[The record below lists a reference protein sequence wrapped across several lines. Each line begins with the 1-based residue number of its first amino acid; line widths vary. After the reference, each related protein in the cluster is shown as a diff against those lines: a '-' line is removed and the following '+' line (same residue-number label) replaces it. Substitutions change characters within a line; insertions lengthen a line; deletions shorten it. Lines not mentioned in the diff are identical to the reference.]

1 MDALAYWYLFPLA
14 IVIALLAMS
23 AGVSGSNFWIPVYLL
38 MLNIDVKVG
47 FWLALLTMLF
57 GFGSGVIKNLMGR
70 TVNWFLVS
78 RYLIPAVPASMI
90 GALLVPFAPVQLLLL
105 LFAILVLV
113 YGSFLILIYL
123 RDGEMEVREHDRIY
137 WSRAVLAG
145 FLKGLIATGLGKLI
159 LPGIVN
165 HKRINSPAEAV
176 GTVVMVIFIV
186 NLAAVVFR
194 LTPGFISDLSFYSDQ
209 IISIMIWVAPGVI
222 IGGQI
227 GPMVAT
233 RFSFRGMKAY
243 VGIILLIVGLLILL
257 RALSL
262 VL

>member
-38 MLNIDVKVG
+38 LLNIDVKVG

-70 TVNWFLVS
+70 SINWFLVS
-78 RYLIPAVPASMI
+78 RYLIPAVPASI
-90 GALLVPFAPVQLLLL
+90 VGALLVPFAPVQLLLL

-123 RDGEMEVREHDRIY
+123 RKGEIKIKEHDCIY
-137 WSRAVLAG
+137 WGRAALAG

-159 LPGIVN
+159 LPGIFG
-165 HKRINSPAEAV
+165 HKRIKSPAEAV
-176 GTVVMVIFIV
+176 GTVVMIIFMV
-186 NLAAVVFR
+186 NVAAVVFR
-194 LTPGFISDLSFYSDQ
+194 LTPNFISDLSLYSDQ

-222 IGGQI
+222 IGGQL
-227 GPMVAT
+227 GPMVAS

-243 VGIILLIVGLLILL
+243 VGVILLVAGLLILV
-257 RALSL
+257 RA
-262 VL
+262 VFPN